1 MLTEQEVN
9 KIFSWLPYK
18 DSWTV
23 DRNQVD
29 DNIES
34 YFGDLITE
42 LTKNDLFETYYT
54 QDGGLSNYL
63 EFICYP
69 FGHDTYDD
77 NAILV
82 CVSLCSPI
90 AAYGQTTFT
99 KTINSYSWGF
109 IKPDQVSSI
118 SDDKLITIQNEITNI
133 LEKYK
138 LDLIDKEFASRI
150 LPNEVVENMKYE
162 NHNEG
167 NQYLH
172 GLFQMT
178 D

>member
-9 KIFSWLPYK
+9 KIFSWSPYRN
-18 DSWTV
+18 SWTV
-23 DRNQVD
+23 DRNQID

-34 YFGDLITE
+34 YYGDLIKE
-42 LTKNDLFETYYT
+42 LTKNNLFETYYS

-69 FGHDTYDD
+69 TGHDVYDD
-77 NAILV
+77 KAILI
-82 CVSLCSPI
+82 CVSLCAPI
-90 AAYGQTTFT
+90 AAFGQTTFT
-99 KTINSYSWGF
+99 KTIDSWGWGF
-109 IKPDQVSSI
+109 IKPETIGLVSDNNLADI
-118 SDDKLITIQNEITNI
+118 KNEIIGIIN
-133 LEKYK
+133 KYK
-138 LDLIDKEFASRI
+138 LNLLDKEFVCRP
-150 LPNEVVENMKYE
+150 LPNEVIEALKYE

-172 GLFQMT
+172 GLFQVT

>member
-9 KIFSWLPYK
+9 KIFSWLPYR
-18 DSWTV
+18 DNWAV
-23 DRNQVD
+23 DRNQLD
-29 DNIES
+29 DNIGGYYGE
-34 YFGDLITE
+34 LIKE
-42 LTKNDLFETYYT
+42 FKENNLFDTYYS

-69 FGHDTYDD
+69 TGHETYND

-90 AAYGQTTFT
+90 AAYGQTMFT
-99 KTINSYSWGF
+99 KTTNSWGWGF
-109 IKPDQVSSI
+109 IEPETI
-118 SDDKLITIQNEITNI
+118 GLIRDHNLADIENEVIMI
-133 LEKYK
+133 LKKYQ
-138 LDLIDKEFASRI
+138 LILLDKEFVCRP
-150 LPNEVVENMKYE
+150 LPAEVIEALKYE

-172 GLFQMT
+172 GLFQAA

>member
-9 KIFSWLPYK
+9 KIFSWLPYR

-29 DNIES
+29 DNIEN
-34 YFGDLITE
+34 YYGNLISE
-42 LTKNDLFETYYT
+42 LTKNDFFETYYS

-69 FGHDTYDD
+69 KGHETYND
-77 NAILV
+77 NSILV

-90 AAYGQTTFT
+90 AAYGETRFT
-99 KTINSYSWGF
+99 KTISSWGWGF
-109 IKPDQVSSI
+109 IKPEQVSSI
-118 SDDKLITIQNEITNI
+118 SDKKLINI
-133 LEKYK
+133 EKKILRILVKYK
-138 LDLIDKEFASRI
+138 LQIVDKDFTCKL
-150 LPNEVVENMKYE
+150 LPDEVVENLKDE

-172 GLFQMT
+172 GLFQVT